1 MQNARGKSLC
11 LCLIRYFD
19 HGRIFQEDQWHQGE
33 GEHSAGLAA
42 VLPTG
47 APPTATLTTLAS
59 PATCHGRCGGVR
71 ARVDEDENENVSRPL
86 PRS

>member
-1 MQNARGKSLC
+1 MSRRPCKMLEGRVYAYALFS
-11 LCLIRYFD
+11 YFD

-47 APPTATLTTLAS
+47 APPTATLTTLPVLPPVTVVA
-59 PATCHGRCGGVR
+59 RR
-71 ARVDEDENENVSRPL
+71 AGAG
-86 PRS
+86 